1 MPAAPNKCGRRR
13 SVRSTAA
20 ADDDSMLMPDAKRL
34 RRDSVSDPLVPVG
47 DSRHK
52 SSKPDKMV
60 EEEEEMVNNLTDYA
74 KLDSGFNKKRKK

>member
-34 RRDSVSDPLVPVG
+34 RRDSVSDPPVG
-47 DSRHK
+47 VSRHK
-52 SSKPDKMV
+52 SSKPDKTV
-60 EEEEEMVNNLTDYA
+60 EEEEEEMVNNLTDYA